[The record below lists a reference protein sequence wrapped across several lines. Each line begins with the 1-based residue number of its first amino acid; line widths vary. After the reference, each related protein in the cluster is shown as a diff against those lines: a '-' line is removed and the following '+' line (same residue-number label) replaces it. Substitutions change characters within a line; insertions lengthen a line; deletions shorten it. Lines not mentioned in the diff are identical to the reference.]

1 MSEITKFKRTYDKI
15 FDDLFFSD
23 EFKDFCVKKLKH
35 YPVGLTIDTIDKG
48 KEKFFVVCCK
58 EYGYDFSGQR
68 VIGDYVVT
76 NQNVEDKYIAACC
89 EYVQLKKPEL
99 IDLIFAKN
107 SQYKNERSKYG
118 NH

>member
-48 KEKFFVVCCK
+48 KEKFFVVC
-58 EYGYDFSGQR
+58 
-68 VIGDYVVT
+68 
-76 NQNVEDKYIAACC
+76 
-89 EYVQLKKPEL
+89 
-99 IDLIFAKN
+99 
-107 SQYKNERSKYG
+107 
-118 NH
+118 